1 MIIEGIYCVFARI
14 RCGGITI
21 LICAASLVSYGQ
33 SAPNQS
39 LRPPGF
45 ELLPVHS
52 PVLNDL
58 EPEVR
63 RQLISVQVYL
73 TAALETAPRSNE
85 KLSQSYGAMG
95 EIYQAYSFLAAA
107 RECYLNAARLSSNDF
122 RWIYLLAYLDQLDGH
137 FDEAVR
143 VLRPEYVATSVNLGN
158 IYLQLDRLDE
168 ADKSFQTALTI
179 DRDSA
184 AANFGLGQVA
194 LSKRSY
200 EAAIY
205 YFEKALA
212 QVPDA
217 NRIHYSL
224 AMAYRGLGEVEKA
237 RAQLA
242 QQGPVGVRG
251 ADTLVDALQ
260 ELIQGARMHLVR
272 GKRAFAARRYAEAA
286 IEFRKAIA
294 SQPESVEAHLNLA
307 GALTETGDLR
317 GAINEFQAVVQLDS
331 HNSVAHYNLAV
342 LFRNANDH
350 ASAIAHLRSVLKIDE
365 NDSGA
370 RLLLAQELFEN
381 DRLEEAQAEFSRV
394 IRTDPDNESA
404 VLQEVSVLLRM
415 ERYRQALDSLEKA
428 HALYPRKEQTA
439 ITLAYLL
446 ASSPEYNLRDGARA
460 LKLAQGVY
468 ETTGSVTHG
477 AVVGLALA
485 ELNRCDEAAAWLQKM
500 LGRNSENQ
508 SSDIVSKLKA
518 QLSFY
523 EHTRPCRPSELI
535 ILQTAPLV
543 R

>member
-21 LICAASLVSYGQ
+21 LICAASLASYGQ

-63 RQLISVQVYL
+63 RQLISAQADL
-73 TAALETAPRSNE
+73 TAAIETAPRSNE

-137 FDEAVR
+137 FDEAIRRYQAVR

-242 QQGPVGVRG
+242 QQGPVGVRV
-251 ADTLVDALQ
+251 ADPLVDALQ

-272 GKRAFAARRYAEAA
+272 GKRAFAARRYAEAT
-286 IEFRKAIA
+286 IE
-294 SQPESVEAHLNLA
+294 
-307 GALTETGDLR
+307 
-317 GAINEFQAVVQLDS
+317 
-331 HNSVAHYNLAV
+331 
-342 LFRNANDH
+342 
-350 ASAIAHLRSVLKIDE
+350 
-365 NDSGA
+365 
-370 RLLLAQELFEN
+370 
-381 DRLEEAQAEFSRV
+381 
-394 IRTDPDNESA
+394 
-404 VLQEVSVLLRM
+404 
-415 ERYRQALDSLEKA
+415 
-428 HALYPRKEQTA
+428 
-439 ITLAYLL
+439 
-446 ASSPEYNLRDGARA
+446 
-460 LKLAQGVY
+460 
-468 ETTGSVTHG
+468 
-477 AVVGLALA
+477 
-485 ELNRCDEAAAWLQKM
+485 
-500 LGRNSENQ
+500 
-508 SSDIVSKLKA
+508 
-518 QLSFY
+518 
-523 EHTRPCRPSELI
+523 
-535 ILQTAPLV
+535 
-543 R
+543 